1 MTPQEAA
8 LLRPDA
14 WKRAVAGFLVHASLA
29 GRRLPPFVPGEP
41 RGLAALRV
49 ASYEAPGFL
58 ENLADVYGVKEW
70 TLDEYERVFL
80 RGALE
85 GWRPGSVVKEEPG
98 RLRIVASLCPLA
110 AEAEA
115 DPRVCQT
122 CRAFQEQVTRLA
134 LPGQVE
140 RVRHASLITRGEGAC
155 VTEVDLKEPTASAA
169 TRELEGT

>member
-1 MTPQEAA
+1 MTPQEAN
-8 LLRPDA
+8 LRPEA

-49 ASYEAPGFL
+49 ASHEAPAFL
-58 ENLADVYGVKEW
+58 ENLEDVYGVKEW

-85 GWRPGSVVKEEPG
+85 GWRPGSAVKEEPG
-98 RLRIVASLCPLA
+98 RLRVVSGTCPLA
-110 AEAEA
+110 AEADA
-115 DPRVCQT
+115 DPRVCQA

-140 RVRHASLITRGEGAC
+140 RVRHTSLITSGDGVC
-155 VTEVDLKEPTASAA
+155 VTEIELKDAPAPPGDGRAA
-169 TRELEGT
+169 AEG